1 MIACPRCGTQYSAS
15 ATACPSCE
23 FRPATLGGVLA
34 WAPEL
39 AAAGGGFKA
48 EYFAPLAR
56 LEEGNFWF
64 RARNALVTWA
74 LRKYFTG
81 LNSLLEVGCGTG
93 YVLSGIA
100 RTCPDARLVGSEIF
114 IEGLTFA
121 AERVERGSFVQL
133 DARRIPYVDEFD
145 VVAAF
150 DVIEHIEEDELV
162 LQNFFRALKPGGG
175 VLLTVPQHQW
185 LWSETDTYACHVRRY
200 SARALH
206 DKLERA
212 GFEIVRSTSFV
223 SLLLPAL
230 LLSRR
235 EGAGDKAF
243 DPLAEFRIPNVLNR
257 ALGAV
262 LAIERLLVQMGINFP
277 MGGSRLVVARKRS
290 SRAIQTNT

>member
-1 MIACPRCGTQYSAS
+1 MIACPRCGTRYAAS
-15 ATACPSCE
+15 IAVCPGCSH
-23 FRPATLGGVLA
+23 RPDMLRGVLA

-64 RARNALVTWA
+64 QARNALVAWA
-74 LRKYFTG
+74 LRKYFPQSA
-81 LNSLLEVGCGTG
+81 SLLEVGCGTG

-100 RTCPDARLVGSEIF
+100 RTCPNAHLVGSEIF
-114 IEGLTFA
+114 IDGLHFA
-121 AERVERGSFVQL
+121 AQRVKRASFVQM

-162 LQNFFRALKPGGG
+162 LQNFFQALKPGGG

-200 SARALH
+200 SARELH
-206 DKLERA
+206 AKLERA
-212 GFEIVRSTSFV
+212 GFDVVRSTSFM

-235 EGAGDKAF
+235 GGVRDKAF
-243 DPLAEFRIPNVLNR
+243 DPLAEFNIPTVLNR
-257 ALGAV
+257 ALGCV
-262 LAIERLLVQMGINFP
+262 LAIERQLVRMGINFP
-277 MGGSRLVVARKRS
+277 FGGSRLVLARKRHS
-290 SRAIQTNT
+290 HSIQKNT